1 MTGGRK
7 ELMRKMKNMKIGK
20 KLMVSYGIIIIFY
33 IITVIVS
40 LFGVYNVSKSL
51 DVFYNKA
58 FTASYTAGNLRA
70 SVQSIGRTILSIA
83 TEGTNVD
90 RQEQLDEIDEILR
103 DMDTNLTM
111 LKEQMPDNDLVNQ
124 LRESLKDQKQS
135 REAVIEELKN
145 GSDEEAIS
153 LYGSD
158 FEPKAEKTR
167 ECLEAITAYSRVNAE
182 KYLDRGHEVR
192 QQMTAVILVLSFL
205 ILMITV
211 ALCLYITKGITE
223 PVSEV
228 REAAKNLAEGNLKVQ
243 LKYQSED
250 ELGELA
256 DSFRET
262 ISALNDYVSA
272 VEEGLL
278 AVGNGKLNYHP
289 ETAFKGDFVAL
300 GDAMEQITGLLN
312 RAIMQIAC
320 TADQVAGGS
329 EQVAN
334 GAQILSQGATEQAGS
349 MEELAANI
357 NEISD
362 SVKSNANDAVMTS
375 KKVDEVSGLVTRS
388 SDEMKAMVQAILE
401 IRENSSAIGGIVK
414 EIEDIAFQTNIL
426 ALNASVEAARAGEAG
441 RGFSVVASEVRHL
454 AAKTREASGMMARLA
469 AQTTE
474 KVDGGTEAADKT
486 ARALDLVVKGTEV
499 IGTMV
504 DRISGASVRQA
515 DSIIQIRQ
523 SMEMVSE
530 IVQGNS
536 ATAEESAA
544 SSEELS
550 AQAQVLKKLV
560 EEFELS

>member
-1 MTGGRK
+1 
-7 ELMRKMKNMKIGK
+7 MKKIKNLKIGK

-33 IITVIVS
+33 IVTVIVS
-40 LFGVYNVSKSL
+40 LFGVYNVAKSL

-70 SVQSIGRTILSIA
+70 SVQNIGRTILSIA
-83 TEGTNVD
+83 TEGVNVD
-90 RQEQLDEIDEILR
+90 RQEQLAEIDAILSE
-103 DMDTNLTM
+103 MDTNLTI
-111 LKEQMPDNDLVNQ
+111 LKEQMPDNELVNQ
-124 LRESLKDQKQS
+124 LRESLKNQKQY
-135 REAVIEELKN
+135 REPVIEALKE
-145 GSDEEAIS
+145 GDDEKALL
-153 LYGSD
+153 LYGKD
-158 FEPKAEKTR
+158 YEPNAEKTR
-167 ECLEAITAYSRVNAE
+167 ECLEAITAYSKTNAE
-182 KYLDRGHEVR
+182 IYLERGHEVR
-192 QQMTAVILVLSFL
+192 QRMPAVILVLSFL
-205 ILMITV
+205 LLIITV
-211 ALCLYITKGITE
+211 VFCFFITKGITE
-223 PVSEV
+223 PVREV
-228 REAAKNLAEGNLKVQ
+228 REAARNLAEGNLSIQ
-243 LKYQSED
+243 LKYRSGD

-300 GDAMEQITGLLN
+300 GKAMEQITSLLN

-329 EQVAN
+329 EQVAG
-334 GAQILSQGATEQAGS
+334 GAQVLSQGATEQAGS

-362 SVKSNANDAVMTS
+362 SVKSNANDSVMTS

-388 SDEMKAMVQAILE
+388 SDEMKAMVHAILE
-401 IRENSSAIGGIVK
+401 IRENSSAIGSIVK

-474 KVDGGTEAADKT
+474 KVDGGTSAADKT
-486 ARALDLVVKGTEV
+486 ARALDKVVKGTEE
-499 IGTMV
+499 IGAMV
-504 DRISGASVRQA
+504 DRISRSSVRQA
-515 DSIIQIRQ
+515 ESIIQIRQ

>member
-1 MTGGRK
+1 
-7 ELMRKMKNMKIGK
+7 MKKIKNLKIGK

-33 IITVIVS
+33 IVTVIVS
-40 LFGVYNVSKSL
+40 LFGVYNVAKSL

-70 SVQSIGRTILSIA
+70 SVQNIGRTILSIA
-83 TEGTNVD
+83 TEGVNVD
-90 RQEQLDEIDEILR
+90 RQEQLAEIDAILSE
-103 DMDTNLTM
+103 MDTNLTI
-111 LKEQMPDNDLVNQ
+111 LKEQMPDNELVNQ
-124 LRESLKDQKQS
+124 LRESLKNQKQY
-135 REAVIEELKN
+135 REPVIEALKE
-145 GSDEEAIS
+145 GDDEKALL
-153 LYGSD
+153 LYGKD
-158 FEPKAEKTR
+158 YEPNAEKTR
-167 ECLEAITAYSRVNAE
+167 ECLEAITAYSKTNAE
-182 KYLDRGHEVR
+182 IYLERGHEVR
-192 QQMTAVILVLSFL
+192 QRMTAVILVLSFL
-205 ILMITV
+205 LLIITV
-211 ALCLYITKGITE
+211 VFCFFITKGITE
-223 PVSEV
+223 PVREV
-228 REAAKNLAEGNLKVQ
+228 REAARNLAEGNLSIQ
-243 LKYQSED
+243 LKYRSGD

-300 GDAMEQITGLLN
+300 GKAMEQITSLLN

-329 EQVAN
+329 EQVAG
-334 GAQILSQGATEQAGS
+334 GAQVLSQGATEQAGS

-362 SVKSNANDAVMTS
+362 SVKSNANDSVMTS

-388 SDEMKAMVQAILE
+388 SDEMKAMVHAVLE
-401 IRENSSAIGGIVK
+401 IRENSSAIGSIVK

-474 KVDGGTEAADKT
+474 KVDGGTSAADKT
-486 ARALDLVVKGTEV
+486 ARALDKVVKGTEE
-499 IGTMV
+499 IGAMV
-504 DRISGASVRQA
+504 DRISRSSVRQA
-515 DSIIQIRQ
+515 ESIIQIRQ

>member
-1 MTGGRK
+1 M
-7 ELMRKMKNMKIGK
+7 
-20 KLMVSYGIIIIFY
+20 
-33 IITVIVS
+33 
-40 LFGVYNVSKSL
+40 
-51 DVFYNKA
+51 
-58 FTASYTAGNLRA
+58 
-70 SVQSIGRTILSIA
+70 
-83 TEGTNVD
+83 D
-90 RQEQLDEIDEILR
+90 RQEQLAEIDAILSE
-103 DMDTNLTM
+103 MDTNLTI
-111 LKEQMPDNDLVNQ
+111 LKEQMPDNELVNQ
-124 LRESLKDQKQS
+124 LRESLKNQKQY
-135 REAVIEELKN
+135 REPVIEALKE
-145 GSDEEAIS
+145 GDDEKALL
-153 LYGSD
+153 LYGKD
-158 FEPKAEKTR
+158 YEPNAEKTR
-167 ECLEAITAYSRVNAE
+167 ECLEAITAYSKTNAE
-182 KYLDRGHEVR
+182 IYLERGHEVR
-192 QQMTAVILVLSFL
+192 QRMTAVILVLSFL
-205 ILMITV
+205 LLIITV
-211 ALCLYITKGITE
+211 VFCFFITKGITE
-223 PVSEV
+223 PVREV
-228 REAAKNLAEGNLKVQ
+228 REAARNLAEGNLSIQ
-243 LKYQSED
+243 LKYRSGD

-300 GDAMEQITGLLN
+300 GKAMEQITSLLN

-329 EQVAN
+329 EQVAG
-334 GAQILSQGATEQAGS
+334 GAQVLSQGATEQAGS

-362 SVKSNANDAVMTS
+362 SVKSNANDSVMTS

-388 SDEMKAMVQAILE
+388 SDEMKAMVHAILE
-401 IRENSSAIGGIVK
+401 IRENSSAIGSIVK

-474 KVDGGTEAADKT
+474 KVDGGTSAADKT
-486 ARALDLVVKGTEV
+486 ARALDKVVKGTEE
-499 IGTMV
+499 IGAMV
-504 DRISGASVRQA
+504 DRISRSSVRQA
-515 DSIIQIRQ
+515 ESIIQIRQ

>member
-1 MTGGRK
+1 
-7 ELMRKMKNMKIGK
+7 MKIGK
-20 KLMVSYGIIIIFY
+20 KLMFSYGIIIIFY

-70 SVQSIGRTILSIA
+70 SVQSIGRTILNTA

-103 DMDTNLTM
+103 DMDTNLIM

-135 REAVIEELKN
+135 REAVM
-145 GSDEEAIS
+145 EEAIS

-167 ECLEAITAYSRVNAE
+167 ECLEAITAYSKVNAD

-441 RGFSVVASEVRHL
+441 RGFSVVASEGRHL

>member
-1 MTGGRK
+1 
-7 ELMRKMKNMKIGK
+7 MKKIKNLKIGK

-33 IITVIVS
+33 IVTVIVS
-40 LFGVYNVSKSL
+40 LFGVYNVAKSL

-70 SVQSIGRTILSIA
+70 SVQNIGRTILSIA
-83 TEGTNVD
+83 TEGVNVD
-90 RQEQLDEIDEILR
+90 RQEQLAEIDAILSE
-103 DMDTNLTM
+103 MDTNLTI
-111 LKEQMPDNDLVNQ
+111 LKEQMPDNELVNQ
-124 LRESLKDQKQS
+124 LRESLKNQKQY
-135 REAVIEELKN
+135 REPVIEALKE
-145 GSDEEAIS
+145 GDDEKALL
-153 LYGSD
+153 LYGKD
-158 FEPKAEKTR
+158 YEPNAEKTR
-167 ECLEAITAYSRVNAE
+167 ECLEAITAYSKTNAE
-182 KYLDRGHEVR
+182 IYLERGHEVR
-192 QQMTAVILVLSFL
+192 QRMTAVILVLSFL
-205 ILMITV
+205 LLIITV
-211 ALCLYITKGITE
+211 VFCFFITKGITE
-223 PVSEV
+223 PVREV
-228 REAAKNLAEGNLKVQ
+228 REAARNLAEGNLSIQ
-243 LKYQSED
+243 LKYRSGD

-300 GDAMEQITGLLN
+300 GKAMEQITSLLN

-329 EQVAN
+329 EQVAG
-334 GAQILSQGATEQAGS
+334 GAQVLSQGATEQAGS

-362 SVKSNANDAVMTS
+362 SVKSNANDSVMTS

-388 SDEMKAMVQAILE
+388 SDEMKAMVHAILE
-401 IRENSSAIGGIVK
+401 IRENSSAIGSIVK

-469 AQTTE
+469 TQTTE
-474 KVDGGTEAADKT
+474 KVDGGTSAADKT
-486 ARALDLVVKGTEV
+486 ARALDKVVKGTEE
-499 IGTMV
+499 IGAMV
-504 DRISGASVRQA
+504 DRISRSSVRQA
-515 DSIIQIRQ
+515 ESIIQIRQ

>member
-1 MTGGRK
+1 
-7 ELMRKMKNMKIGK
+7 MKKIKNLKIGK

-33 IITVIVS
+33 IVTVIVS
-40 LFGVYNVSKSL
+40 LFGVYNVAKSL

-70 SVQSIGRTILSIA
+70 SVQNIGRTILSIA
-83 TEGTNVD
+83 TEGVNVD
-90 RQEQLDEIDEILR
+90 RQEQLAEIDAILSE
-103 DMDTNLTM
+103 MDTNLTI
-111 LKEQMPDNDLVNQ
+111 LKEQMPDNELVNQ
-124 LRESLKDQKQS
+124 LRESLKNQKQY
-135 REAVIEELKN
+135 REPVIEALKE
-145 GSDEEAIS
+145 GDDEKALL
-153 LYGSD
+153 LYGKD
-158 FEPKAEKTR
+158 YEPNAEKTR
-167 ECLEAITAYSRVNAE
+167 ECLEAITAYSKTNAE
-182 KYLDRGHEVR
+182 IYLERGHEVR
-192 QQMTAVILVLSFL
+192 QRMTAVILVLSFL
-205 ILMITV
+205 LLIITV
-211 ALCLYITKGITE
+211 VFCFFITKGITE
-223 PVSEV
+223 PVREV
-228 REAAKNLAEGNLKVQ
+228 REAARNLAEGNLSIQ
-243 LKYQSED
+243 LKYRSGD

-289 ETAFKGDFVAL
+289 ETASKGDFVAL
-300 GDAMEQITGLLN
+300 GKAMEQITSLLN

-329 EQVAN
+329 EQVAG
-334 GAQILSQGATEQAGS
+334 GAQVLSQGATEQAGS

-362 SVKSNANDAVMTS
+362 SVKSNANDSVMTS

-388 SDEMKAMVQAILE
+388 SDEMKAMVHAILE
-401 IRENSSAIGGIVK
+401 IRENSSAIGSIVK

-474 KVDGGTEAADKT
+474 KVDGGTSAADKT
-486 ARALDLVVKGTEV
+486 ARALDKVVKGTEE
-499 IGTMV
+499 IGAMV
-504 DRISGASVRQA
+504 DRISRSSVRQA
-515 DSIIQIRQ
+515 ESIIQIRQ

>member
-1 MTGGRK
+1 
-7 ELMRKMKNMKIGK
+7 MKKIKNLKIGK

-33 IITVIVS
+33 IVTVIVS
-40 LFGVYNVSKSL
+40 LFGVYNLAKSL

-70 SVQSIGRTILSIA
+70 SVQNIGRTILSIA
-83 TEGTNVD
+83 TEGVNVD
-90 RQEQLDEIDEILR
+90 RQEQLAEIDAILSE
-103 DMDTNLTM
+103 MDTNLTI
-111 LKEQMPDNDLVNQ
+111 LKEQMPDNELVNQ
-124 LRESLKDQKQS
+124 LRESLKNQKQY
-135 REAVIEELKN
+135 REPVIEALKE
-145 GSDEEAIS
+145 GDDEKALL
-153 LYGSD
+153 LYGKD
-158 FEPKAEKTR
+158 YEPNAEKTR
-167 ECLEAITAYSRVNAE
+167 ECLEAITAYSKTNAE
-182 KYLDRGHEVR
+182 IYLERGHEVR
-192 QQMTAVILVLSFL
+192 QRMTAVILVLSFL
-205 ILMITV
+205 LLIITV
-211 ALCLYITKGITE
+211 VFCFFITKGITE
-223 PVSEV
+223 PVREV
-228 REAAKNLAEGNLKVQ
+228 REAARNLAEGNLSIQ
-243 LKYQSED
+243 LKYRSGD

-300 GDAMEQITGLLN
+300 GKAMEQITSLLN

-329 EQVAN
+329 EQVAG
-334 GAQILSQGATEQAGS
+334 GAQVLSQGATEQAGS

-362 SVKSNANDAVMTS
+362 SVKSNANDSVMTS

-388 SDEMKAMVQAILE
+388 SDEMKAMVHAILE
-401 IRENSSAIGGIVK
+401 IRENSSAIGSIVK

-474 KVDGGTEAADKT
+474 KVDGGTSAADKT
-486 ARALDLVVKGTEV
+486 ARALDKVVKGTEE
-499 IGTMV
+499 IGAMV
-504 DRISGASVRQA
+504 DRISRSSVRQA
-515 DSIIQIRQ
+515 ESIIQIRQ

>member
-1 MTGGRK
+1 
-7 ELMRKMKNMKIGK
+7 MKKIKNLKIGK

-33 IITVIVS
+33 IVTVIVS
-40 LFGVYNVSKSL
+40 LFGVYNVAKSL

-70 SVQSIGRTILSIA
+70 SVQNIGRTILSIA
-83 TEGTNVD
+83 TEGVNVD
-90 RQEQLDEIDEILR
+90 RQEQLAEIDAILSE
-103 DMDTNLTM
+103 MDTNLTI
-111 LKEQMPDNDLVNQ
+111 LKEQMPDNELVNQ
-124 LRESLKDQKQS
+124 LRESLKNQKQY
-135 REAVIEELKN
+135 REPVIEALKE
-145 GSDEEAIS
+145 GDDEKALL
-153 LYGSD
+153 LYGKD
-158 FEPKAEKTR
+158 YEPNAEKTR
-167 ECLEAITAYSRVNAE
+167 ECLEAITAYSKTNAE
-182 KYLDRGHEVR
+182 IYLERGHEVR
-192 QQMTAVILVLSFL
+192 QRMTAVILVLSFL
-205 ILMITV
+205 LLIITV
-211 ALCLYITKGITE
+211 VFCFFITKGITE
-223 PVSEV
+223 PVREV
-228 REAAKNLAEGNLKVQ
+228 REAARNLAEGNLSIQ
-243 LKYQSED
+243 LKYRSGD

-300 GDAMEQITGLLN
+300 GKAMEQITSLLN

-329 EQVAN
+329 EQVAG
-334 GAQILSQGATEQAGS
+334 GAQVLSQGATEQAGS

-362 SVKSNANDAVMTS
+362 SVKSNANDSVMTS

-388 SDEMKAMVQAILE
+388 SDEMKAMVHAILE
-401 IRENSSAIGGIVK
+401 IRENSSAIGSIVK

-474 KVDGGTEAADKT
+474 KVDGGTSAADKT
-486 ARALDLVVKGTEV
+486 ARALDKVVKGTEE
-499 IGTMV
+499 IGAMV
-504 DRISGASVRQA
+504 DRISRSSVRQA
-515 DSIIQIRQ
+515 ESIIQIRQ

-550 AQAQVLKKLV
+550 AQAQVLKKLG

>member
-1 MTGGRK
+1 
-7 ELMRKMKNMKIGK
+7 MKKIKNLKIGK

-33 IITVIVS
+33 IVTVIVS
-40 LFGVYNVSKSL
+40 LFGVYNVAKSL

-70 SVQSIGRTILSIA
+70 SVQNIGRTILSIA
-83 TEGTNVD
+83 TEGVNVD
-90 RQEQLDEIDEILR
+90 RQEQLAEIDAILSE
-103 DMDTNLTM
+103 MDTNLTI
-111 LKEQMPDNDLVNQ
+111 LKEQMPDNELVNQ
-124 LRESLKDQKQS
+124 LRESLKNQKQY
-135 REAVIEELKN
+135 REPVIEALKE
-145 GSDEEAIS
+145 GDDEKALL
-153 LYGSD
+153 LYGKD
-158 FEPKAEKTR
+158 YEPNAEKTR
-167 ECLEAITAYSRVNAE
+167 ECLEAITAYSKTNAE
-182 KYLDRGHEVR
+182 IYLERGHEVR
-192 QQMTAVILVLSFL
+192 QRMTAVILVLSFL
-205 ILMITV
+205 LLIITV
-211 ALCLYITKGITE
+211 VFCFFITKGITE
-223 PVSEV
+223 PVREV
-228 REAAKNLAEGNLKVQ
+228 REAARNLAEGNLSIQ
-243 LKYQSED
+243 LKYRSGD

-300 GDAMEQITGLLN
+300 GKAMEQITSLLN

-329 EQVAN
+329 EQVAG
-334 GAQILSQGATEQAGS
+334 GAQVLSQGATEQAGS

-362 SVKSNANDAVMTS
+362 SVKSNANDSVMTS

-388 SDEMKAMVQAILE
+388 SDEMKAMAHAILE
-401 IRENSSAIGGIVK
+401 IRENSSAIGSIVK

-474 KVDGGTEAADKT
+474 KVDGGTSAADKT
-486 ARALDLVVKGTEV
+486 ARALDKVVKGTEE
-499 IGTMV
+499 IGAMV
-504 DRISGASVRQA
+504 DRISRSSVRQA
-515 DSIIQIRQ
+515 ESIIQIRQ

>member
-1 MTGGRK
+1 
-7 ELMRKMKNMKIGK
+7 MKKIKNLKIGK

-33 IITVIVS
+33 IVTVIVS
-40 LFGVYNVSKSL
+40 LFGVYNVAKSL

-70 SVQSIGRTILSIA
+70 SVQNIGRTILSIA
-83 TEGTNVD
+83 TEGVNVD
-90 RQEQLDEIDEILR
+90 RQEQLAEIDAILSE
-103 DMDTNLTM
+103 MDTNLTI
-111 LKEQMPDNDLVNQ
+111 LKEQMPDNELVNQ
-124 LRESLKDQKQS
+124 LRESLKNQKQY
-135 REAVIEELKN
+135 REPVIEALKE
-145 GSDEEAIS
+145 GDDEKALL
-153 LYGSD
+153 LYGKD
-158 FEPKAEKTR
+158 YEPNAEKTR
-167 ECLEAITAYSRVNAE
+167 ECLEAITAYSKTNAE
-182 KYLDRGHEVR
+182 IYLERGHEVR
-192 QQMTAVILVLSFL
+192 QRMTAVILVLSFL
-205 ILMITV
+205 LLIITV
-211 ALCLYITKGITE
+211 VFCFFITKGITE
-223 PVSEV
+223 PVREV
-228 REAAKNLAEGNLKVQ
+228 REAARNLAEGNLSIQ
-243 LKYQSED
+243 LKYRSGD

-300 GDAMEQITGLLN
+300 GKAMEQITSLLN

-329 EQVAN
+329 EQVAG
-334 GAQILSQGATEQAGS
+334 GAQVLSQGATEQAGS

-362 SVKSNANDAVMTS
+362 SVKSNANDSVMTS

-388 SDEMKAMVQAILE
+388 SDEMKAMVHAILE
-401 IRENSSAIGGIVK
+401 IRENSSAIGSIVK

-474 KVDGGTEAADKT
+474 KVDGCTSAADKT
-486 ARALDLVVKGTEV
+486 ARALDKVVKGTEE
-499 IGTMV
+499 IGAMV
-504 DRISGASVRQA
+504 DRISRSSVRQA
-515 DSIIQIRQ
+515 ESIIQIRQ

>member
-1 MTGGRK
+1 
-7 ELMRKMKNMKIGK
+7 MKKIKNLKIGK
-20 KLMVSYGIIIIFY
+20 KLMVSHGIIIIFY
-33 IITVIVS
+33 IVTVIVS
-40 LFGVYNVSKSL
+40 LFGVYNVAKSL

-70 SVQSIGRTILSIA
+70 SVQNIGRTILSIA
-83 TEGTNVD
+83 TEGVNVD
-90 RQEQLDEIDEILR
+90 RQEQLAEIDAILSE
-103 DMDTNLTM
+103 MDTNLTI
-111 LKEQMPDNDLVNQ
+111 LKEQMPDNELVNQ
-124 LRESLKDQKQS
+124 LRESLKNQKQY
-135 REAVIEELKN
+135 REPVIEALKE
-145 GSDEEAIS
+145 GDDEKALL
-153 LYGSD
+153 LYGKD
-158 FEPKAEKTR
+158 YEPNAEKTR
-167 ECLEAITAYSRVNAE
+167 ECLEAITAYSKTNAE
-182 KYLDRGHEVR
+182 IYLERGHEVR
-192 QQMTAVILVLSFL
+192 QRMTAVILVLSFL
-205 ILMITV
+205 LLIITV
-211 ALCLYITKGITE
+211 VFCFFITKGITE
-223 PVSEV
+223 PVREV
-228 REAAKNLAEGNLKVQ
+228 REAARNLAEGNLSIQ
-243 LKYQSED
+243 LKYRSGD

-300 GDAMEQITGLLN
+300 GKAMEQITSLLN

-329 EQVAN
+329 EQVAG
-334 GAQILSQGATEQAGS
+334 GAQVLSQGATEQAGS

-362 SVKSNANDAVMTS
+362 SVKSNANDSVMTS

-388 SDEMKAMVQAILE
+388 SDEMKAMVHAILE
-401 IRENSSAIGGIVK
+401 IRENSSAIGSIVK

-474 KVDGGTEAADKT
+474 KVDGGTSAADKT
-486 ARALDLVVKGTEV
+486 ARALDKVVKGTEE
-499 IGTMV
+499 IGAMV
-504 DRISGASVRQA
+504 DRISRSSVRQA
-515 DSIIQIRQ
+515 ESIIQIRQ

>member
-1 MTGGRK
+1 
-7 ELMRKMKNMKIGK
+7 MKKIKNLKIGK

-33 IITVIVS
+33 IVTVIVS
-40 LFGVYNVSKSL
+40 LFGVYNVAKSL

-70 SVQSIGRTILSIA
+70 SVQNIGRTILSIA
-83 TEGTNVD
+83 TEGVNVD
-90 RQEQLDEIDEILR
+90 RQEQLAEIDAILSE
-103 DMDTNLTM
+103 MDTNLTI
-111 LKEQMPDNDLVNQ
+111 LKEQMPDNELVNQ
-124 LRESLKDQKQS
+124 LRESLKKQKQY
-135 REAVIEELKN
+135 REPVIEALKE
-145 GSDEEAIS
+145 GDDEKALL
-153 LYGSD
+153 LYGKD
-158 FEPKAEKTR
+158 YEPNAEKTR
-167 ECLEAITAYSRVNAE
+167 KCLEAITAYSKTNAE
-182 KYLDRGHEVR
+182 IYLERGHEVR
-192 QQMTAVILVLSFL
+192 QRMTAVILVLSFL
-205 ILMITV
+205 LLIITV
-211 ALCLYITKGITE
+211 VFCFFITKGITE
-223 PVSEV
+223 PVREV
-228 REAAKNLAEGNLKVQ
+228 REAARNLAEGNLSIQ
-243 LKYQSED
+243 LKYRSGD

-300 GDAMEQITGLLN
+300 GKAMEQITSLLN

-329 EQVAN
+329 EQVAG
-334 GAQILSQGATEQAGS
+334 GAQVLSQGATEQAGS

-362 SVKSNANDAVMTS
+362 SVKSNANDSVMTS

-388 SDEMKAMVQAILE
+388 SDEMKAMVHAILE
-401 IRENSSAIGGIVK
+401 IRENSSAIGSIVK

-474 KVDGGTEAADKT
+474 KVDGGTSAADKT
-486 ARALDLVVKGTEV
+486 ARALDKVVKGTEE
-499 IGTMV
+499 IGAMV
-504 DRISGASVRQA
+504 DRISRSSVRQA
-515 DSIIQIRQ
+515 ESIIQIRQ

>member
-1 MTGGRK
+1 
-7 ELMRKMKNMKIGK
+7 MKKIKNLKIGK

-33 IITVIVS
+33 IVTVIVS
-40 LFGVYNVSKSL
+40 LFGVYNVAKSL

-70 SVQSIGRTILSIA
+70 SVQNIGRTILSIA
-83 TEGTNVD
+83 TEGVNVD
-90 RQEQLDEIDEILR
+90 RQEQLAEIDAILSE
-103 DMDTNLTM
+103 MDTNLTI
-111 LKEQMPDNDLVNQ
+111 LKEQMPDNELVNQ
-124 LRESLKDQKQS
+124 LRESLKNQKQY
-135 REAVIEELKN
+135 REPVIEALKE
-145 GSDEEAIS
+145 GDDEKALL
-153 LYGSD
+153 LYGKD
-158 FEPKAEKTR
+158 YEPNAEKTR
-167 ECLEAITAYSRVNAE
+167 ECLEAITAYSKTNAE
-182 KYLDRGHEVR
+182 IYLERGHEVR
-192 QQMTAVILVLSFL
+192 QRMTAVILVLSFL
-205 ILMITV
+205 LLIITV
-211 ALCLYITKGITE
+211 VFCFFITKGITE
-223 PVSEV
+223 PVREV
-228 REAAKNLAEGNLKVQ
+228 REAARNLAEGNLSIQ
-243 LKYQSED
+243 LKYRSGD

-300 GDAMEQITGLLN
+300 GKAMEQITSLLN

-329 EQVAN
+329 EQVAG
-334 GAQILSQGATEQAGS
+334 GAQVLSQGATEQAGS

-362 SVKSNANDAVMTS
+362 SVKSNANDSVMTS

-388 SDEMKAMVQAILE
+388 SDEMKAMVHAILE
-401 IRENSSAIGGIVK
+401 IRENSSAIGSIVK
-414 EIEDIAFQTNIL
+414 EIDDIAFQTNIL

-474 KVDGGTEAADKT
+474 KVDGGTSAADKT
-486 ARALDLVVKGTEV
+486 ARALDKVVKGTEE
-499 IGTMV
+499 IGAMV
-504 DRISGASVRQA
+504 DRISRSSVRQA
-515 DSIIQIRQ
+515 ESIIQIRQ

>member
-1 MTGGRK
+1 
-7 ELMRKMKNMKIGK
+7 MKKIKNLKIGK

-33 IITVIVS
+33 IVTVIVS
-40 LFGVYNVSKSL
+40 LFGVYNVAKSL

-70 SVQSIGRTILSIA
+70 SVQNIGRTILSIA
-83 TEGTNVD
+83 TEGVNVD
-90 RQEQLDEIDEILR
+90 RQEQLAEIDAILSE
-103 DMDTNLTM
+103 MDTNLTI
-111 LKEQMPDNDLVNQ
+111 LKEQMPDNELVNQ
-124 LRESLKDQKQS
+124 LRESLKNQKQY
-135 REAVIEELKN
+135 REPVIEALKE
-145 GSDEEAIS
+145 GDDEKALL
-153 LYGSD
+153 LYGKD
-158 FEPKAEKTR
+158 YEPNAEKTR
-167 ECLEAITAYSRVNAE
+167 ECLEAITAYSKTNAE
-182 KYLDRGHEVR
+182 IYLERGHEVR
-192 QQMTAVILVLSFL
+192 QRMTAVILVLSFL
-205 ILMITV
+205 LLIITV
-211 ALCLYITKGITE
+211 VFCFFITKGITE
-223 PVSEV
+223 PVREV
-228 REAAKNLAEGNLKVQ
+228 REAARNLAEGNLSIQ
-243 LKYQSED
+243 LKYRSGD

-300 GDAMEQITGLLN
+300 GKAMEQITSLLN

-329 EQVAN
+329 EQVAG
-334 GAQILSQGATEQAGS
+334 GAQVLSQGATEQAGS

-362 SVKSNANDAVMTS
+362 SVKSNANDSVMTS

-388 SDEMKAMVQAILE
+388 SDEMKAMVHAILE
-401 IRENSSAIGGIVK
+401 IRENSSAIGSIVK

-474 KVDGGTEAADKT
+474 KVDGGTSAADKT
-486 ARALDLVVKGTEV
+486 ARALDKVVKGTEE
-499 IGTMV
+499 IGAMV
-504 DRISGASVRQA
+504 DRISRSSV
-515 DSIIQIRQ
+515 RQ

>member
-1 MTGGRK
+1 
-7 ELMRKMKNMKIGK
+7 MKKIKNLKIGK

-33 IITVIVS
+33 IVTVIVS
-40 LFGVYNVSKSL
+40 LFGVYNVAKSL

-70 SVQSIGRTILSIA
+70 SVQNIGRTILSIA
-83 TEGTNVD
+83 TEGVNVD
-90 RQEQLDEIDEILR
+90 RQEQLAEIDAILSE
-103 DMDTNLTM
+103 MDTNLTI
-111 LKEQMPDNDLVNQ
+111 LKEQMPDNELVNQ
-124 LRESLKDQKQS
+124 LRESLKNQKQY
-135 REAVIEELKN
+135 REPVIEALKE
-145 GSDEEAIS
+145 GDDEKALL
-153 LYGSD
+153 LYGKD
-158 FEPKAEKTR
+158 YEPNAEKTR
-167 ECLEAITAYSRVNAE
+167 ECLEAITAYSKTNAE
-182 KYLDRGHEVR
+182 IYLERGHEVR
-192 QQMTAVILVLSFL
+192 QRMTAVILVLSFL
-205 ILMITV
+205 LLIITV
-211 ALCLYITKGITE
+211 VFCFFITKGITE
-223 PVSEV
+223 PVREV
-228 REAAKNLAEGNLKVQ
+228 REAARNLAEGNLSIQ
-243 LKYQSED
+243 LKYRSGD

-300 GDAMEQITGLLN
+300 GKAMEQITSLLN

-329 EQVAN
+329 EQVAG
-334 GAQILSQGATEQAGS
+334 GAQVLSQGATEQAGS

-362 SVKSNANDAVMTS
+362 SVKSNANDSVMTS

-388 SDEMKAMVQAILE
+388 SDEMKAMVHAILE
-401 IRENSSAIGGIVK
+401 IRENSSAIGSIVK

-474 KVDGGTEAADKT
+474 KVDGGTSAADKT
-486 ARALDLVVKGTEV
+486 ARALDKVVKGTEE
-499 IGTMV
+499 IGAMV
-504 DRISGASVRQA
+504 DRISRSSVRQA
-515 DSIIQIRQ
+515 ESIIQIRQ

>member
-1 MTGGRK
+1 
-7 ELMRKMKNMKIGK
+7 MKKIKNLKIGK

-33 IITVIVS
+33 IVTVIVS
-40 LFGVYNVSKSL
+40 LFGVYNVAKSL

-70 SVQSIGRTILSIA
+70 SVQNIGRTILSIA
-83 TEGTNVD
+83 TEGVNVA
-90 RQEQLDEIDEILR
+90 RQEQLAEIDAILSE
-103 DMDTNLTM
+103 MDTNLTI
-111 LKEQMPDNDLVNQ
+111 LKEQMPDNELVNQ
-124 LRESLKDQKQS
+124 LRESLKNQKQY
-135 REAVIEELKN
+135 REPVIEALKE
-145 GSDEEAIS
+145 GDDEKALL
-153 LYGSD
+153 LYGKD
-158 FEPKAEKTR
+158 YEPNAEKTR
-167 ECLEAITAYSRVNAE
+167 ECLEAITAYSKTNAE
-182 KYLDRGHEVR
+182 IYLERGHEVR
-192 QQMTAVILVLSFL
+192 QRMTAVILVLSFL
-205 ILMITV
+205 LLIITV
-211 ALCLYITKGITE
+211 VFCFFITKGITE
-223 PVSEV
+223 PVREV
-228 REAAKNLAEGNLKVQ
+228 REAARNLAEGNLSIQ
-243 LKYQSED
+243 LKYRSGD

-262 ISALNDYVSA
+262 IRALNDYVSA

-300 GDAMEQITGLLN
+300 GKAMEQITSLLN

-329 EQVAN
+329 EQVAG
-334 GAQILSQGATEQAGS
+334 GAQVLSQGATEQAGS

-362 SVKSNANDAVMTS
+362 SVKSNANDSVMTS

-388 SDEMKAMVQAILE
+388 SDEMKAMVHAILE
-401 IRENSSAIGGIVK
+401 IRENSSAIGSIVK

-474 KVDGGTEAADKT
+474 KVDGGTSAADKT
-486 ARALDLVVKGTEV
+486 ARALDKVVKGTEE
-499 IGTMV
+499 IGAMV
-504 DRISGASVRQA
+504 DRISRSSVRQA
-515 DSIIQIRQ
+515 ESIIQIRQ